1 MDEDAIDAAIAAQAL
16 DAIAAGEPVVP
27 WEDVKA
33 RLDLD
38 TDDPDPTN

>member
-1 MDEDAIDAAIAAQAL
+1 MEPMDEDTADALAAQEAL
-16 DAIAAGEPVVP
+16 DAIAAGEPIVP

-38 TDDPDPTN
+38 D